1 MQYVAVDAPATENP
15 PGPIGGKF
23 VEGANIEDEADP
35 VGIKWGEKPK
45 MPEDQRA
52 VKY

>member
-1 MQYVAVDAPATENP
+1 MLIADMPAMENP
-15 PGPIGGKF
+15 GGPIGGKF

-52 VKY
+52 IKY